1 MAANIR
7 YMHGEKGKDILPTY
21 YYQSTLLHAGH
32 ERKLFLG
39 DQASKVCR
47 FCLRD
52 SALTSFRQ
60 DAHVL
65 PEFMGN
71 KVLFSHFECDECNS
85 LFSKYENAFTNYFG
99 IHHTFSRLKGKT
111 KIPKYKSE
119 KEGFSVEAREEDI
132 GMFSSNGNDSVRI
145 DHKEN
150 KINIETI
157 RPSYIP
163 NQVLKCLVKIG
174 FCAIPNTDLPFLE
187 QTRKWLRG
195 ELDDKTFK
203 GHPLFIVYYN
213 IGGGLLSKFPF
224 AAVLSKRDNRSVPQ
238 TTVMICY
245 DRFKFQFFMPF
256 DIRDAKLFERQEV
269 QLPIQDQLM
278 RIREDGKGLT
288 FFWKD
293 FSGFEKVV
301 GEKYTFSMGF
311 EDGTP
316 L

>member
-1 MAANIR
+1 MAANVR
-7 YMHGEKGKDILPTY
+7 YLHGEKGKDIMPTY
-21 YYQSTLLHAGH
+21 YYQSNLLHAGH

-39 DQASKVCR
+39 DKATKVCR

-52 SALTSFRQ
+52 SASTSFRQ

-85 LFSKYENAFTNYFG
+85 LFSKYENAFNNYFG

-119 KEGFSVEAREEDI
+119 KEGFAVEAREEDI
-132 GMFSSNGNDSVRI
+132 GMFSSNGNDSVTI
-145 DHKEN
+145 DHQEK

-163 NQVLKCLVKIG
+163 NQVFKCLVKIG
-174 FCAIPNTDLPFLE
+174 FSALPDNELIFFE
-187 QTRKWLRG
+187 QTRKWLRS
-195 ELDDKTFK
+195 ELDDSMYKD
-203 GHPLFIVYYN
+203 HPLFVVYYN
-213 IGGGLLSKFPF
+213 IGGGLLAKFPF

-238 TTVMICY
+238 TAIVIAY
-245 DRFKFQFFMPF
+245 DRLKFQFFMPL
-256 DIRDAKLFERQEV
+256 DIRDTNLFHGEKV
-269 QLPIQDQLM
+269 LLPIQDQLV
-278 RIREDGKGLT
+278 RVREDGKGLA

-293 FSGFEKVV
+293 FSGCEKVV
-301 GEKYTFSMGF
+301 GEKNKFSMRF